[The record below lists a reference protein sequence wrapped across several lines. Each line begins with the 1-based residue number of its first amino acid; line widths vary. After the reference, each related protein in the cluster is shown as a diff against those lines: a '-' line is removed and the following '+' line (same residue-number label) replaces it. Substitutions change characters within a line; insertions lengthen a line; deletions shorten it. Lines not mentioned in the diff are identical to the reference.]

1 MLQLFFGYSFHKYNL
16 RLALKTNE
24 VFFFNITKVE
34 FSNLELCIMSN
45 RIFKPSVVVAEAR
58 GKVSLFYF
66 PISFII
72 LKNYI
77 HIGPI

>member
-1 MLQLFFGYSFHKYNL
+1 M
-16 RLALKTNE
+16 
-24 VFFFNITKVE
+24 VE